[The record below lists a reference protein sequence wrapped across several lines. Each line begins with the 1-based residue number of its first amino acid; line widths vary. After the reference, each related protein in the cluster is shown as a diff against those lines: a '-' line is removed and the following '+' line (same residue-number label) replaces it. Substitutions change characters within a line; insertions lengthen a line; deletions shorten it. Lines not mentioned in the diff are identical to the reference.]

1 MTNDFYFKI
10 NLNKFGEQRLEKERE
25 KRIFRNT
32 VIVFLICFVVILA
45 AWFYIIGTTTKKV
58 DARKQYLS
66 EIQDELQRYRTSGDY
81 LSSNDLD
88 RLAETF
94 NNRIFWARKMV
105 ALGEVID
112 DKLAVRKF
120 NYANGVL
127 TLNGIT
133 EVDKDVKE
141 FDLINDF
148 IQRLKSH
155 PEIANDFPE
164 IKSGQV
170 IKQNVKDTAIFD
182 FVIECYTP
190 AAAGGKR

>member
-148 IQRLKSH
+148 IQRLKSN